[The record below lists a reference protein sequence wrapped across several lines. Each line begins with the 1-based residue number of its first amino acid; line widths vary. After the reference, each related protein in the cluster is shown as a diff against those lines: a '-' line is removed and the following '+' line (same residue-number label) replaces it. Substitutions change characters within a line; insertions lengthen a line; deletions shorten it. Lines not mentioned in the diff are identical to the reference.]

1 MKADLV
7 KENKNDSWN
16 LESALDVLIVLLYTE
31 GNEAKVGEPIE
42 GITRLDKLMYLLSK
56 SPEFAQIIDK
66 GYQFEADNFGPFAPE
81 LFDDIEALKQ
91 EKVIAVASR
100 RETKNKIETIDEEY
114 VEKEIDKEDNTSW
127 KSYPVEKY
135 ELTESGMKI
144 GSLLYNCLSEK
155 QKTELKNIKSV
166 FGEMS
171 LSALLHFVYSKYPEM
186 TGKSK
191 IKDEVLR

>member
-1 MKADLV
+1 MN
-7 KENKNDSWN
+7 EGWN
-16 LESALDVLIVLLYTE
+16 LESALDVLILLLYTE

-91 EKVIAVASR
+91 EKVIAVTST

-114 VEKEIDKEDNTSW
+114 VEKEIDIASW

-155 QKTELKNIKSV
+155 QKAELKNIKSV
-166 FGEMS
+166 FGKMS
-171 LSALLHFVYSKYPEM
+171 LNALLHFVYSKYPDM

-191 IKDEVLR
+191 IRDEVLR